1 MTGIGVRVLVG
12 VGALAALAGCGNSA
26 TSDNTQRDESG
37 EVTSG
42 GEVGVFRLQVGD
54 CVAETDIDADD
65 VFDSLPVVPCSEP
78 HQLEVYHAFDL
89 ADGDY
94 PGDSEV
100 FEQAA
105 EGCLAAFRGF
115 VGVDFSQSVYDVT
128 PIRPTAESWAEI
140 DDREVLCAL
149 FEGEGILRT
158 GSAEGSTR

>member
-1 MTGIGVRVLVG
+1 MTRIGARGFVAVV
-12 VGALAALAGCGNSA
+12 ASAALVACGNSA
-26 TSDNTQRDESG
+26 TSDNTERDASG
-37 EVTSG
+37 EVTAG
-42 GEVGVFRLQVGD
+42 GDVGVFRLQVGD
-54 CVAETDIDADD
+54 CVAETDIGGDD

-89 ADGDY
+89 ADDDY

-105 EGCLAAFRGF
+105 EGCLVAFRGF

-149 FEGEGILRT
+149 FEGDGVLRT
-158 GSAEGSTR
+158 GSAEGSAR